1 MKSFNWNKNFVTGF
15 DSVDSQHQELVS
27 LINGLG
33 KLLTENRFDE
43 QRAQELIQKLADY
56 AHDHFQ
62 DEEALM
68 AARGIDSRHLKHHID
83 DHRHFLQEVA
93 MLQQSVST
101 ETSATYMLEFL
112 IHWLA
117 YHILGQDQNMA
128 RQLEQIEAGTSA
140 ADAFDEQQRSQ
151 DPATSTLLDAI
162 GRLFKQVSA
171 RNLELQELN
180 LTLED
185 KVARRTQELSE
196 ANRHLEV
203 LSLTDTL
210 TQLPNRRHAMQT
222 LDALW
227 QEGLE
232 EASPVAAMLV
242 DADYFKQVNDTYG
255 HDAGDRVLIELAR
268 TLKGTVRTDDL
279 VCRLG
284 GDEFLVLCPNTDLAG
299 AQTLAD
305 QLVTKVASLR
315 VPTGGTPWQGSI
327 SLGFASQIPATDN
340 FEALIK
346 AADLGVYAAKAA
358 GRGCARHATTP

>member
-15 DSVDSQHQELVS
+15 DSVDNQHQELVS
-27 LINGLG
+27 LINELG
-33 KLLTENRFDE
+33 NLLTENRFDE
-43 QRAQELIQKLADY
+43 QRARELIQKLAEY

-68 AARGIDSRHLKHHID
+68 AAQGIDCRHLKHHID

-93 MLQQSVST
+93 MLQQSVNT

-128 RQLEQIEAGTSA
+128 RQLEQIEAGVSA
-140 ADAFDEQQRSQ
+140 ADAFDAQQRSQ

-162 GRLFKQVSA
+162 GQLFKQVSA

-180 LTLED
+180 LTLEE
-185 KVARRTQELSE
+185 KVAKRTQELRE

-222 LDALW
+222 LEALW
-227 QEGLE
+227 QEGQERKL
-232 EASPVAAMLV
+232 PVAVMLV

-255 HDAGDRVLIELAR
+255 HDAGDQVLIELAR
-268 TLKGTVRTDDL
+268 ALKGAVRTDDL

-299 AQTLAD
+299 ARTLAE
-305 QLVTKVASLR
+305 QLVAEVAALR
-315 VPTGGTPWQGSI
+315 VATGNAHWQGSI
-327 SLGFASQIPATDN
+327 SLGFASQTPTTVGH
-340 FEALIK
+340 EALIK
-346 AADLGVYAAKAA
+346 AADLGVYAAKQA
-358 GRGCARHATTP
+358 GRGCAHQATTP